1 MSKSKLEKDI
11 DLKRLNSN
19 DLNYLSQKN
28 RDLFNKNHE
37 LVFRNSILKKKVSE
51 LEDEKILNAQIND
64 IKYKRSF
71 TFKSYFYAQIVI
83 AISVII
89 LALAFHIVYLSVT
102 DCLLYNEGNS
112 SCWYKSWAGIPIHAS
127 FFIDL
132 TLYSLIGAQ
141 IILILLLIRKALH
154 EYGEKQKNKTLKEI
168 ELIHSQKSK

>member
-11 DLKRLNSN
+11 DLELVNSN

-28 RDLFNKNHE
+28 RELFNKNHE

-71 TFKSYFYAQIVI
+71 TFKSYFYAQVII

-89 LALAFHIVYLSVT
+89 LALAFHIVYLSIT
-102 DCLLYNEGNS
+102 DCLFYTEGNS
-112 SCWYKSWAGIPIHAS
+112 DCWLKSWAGITIHAS

-132 TLYSLIGAQ
+132 TLYLLIGAQ
-141 IILILLLIRKALH
+141 TILVLLLIRKALH
-154 EYGEKQKNKTLKEI
+154 DYGEKQKNKTLKEI
-168 ELIHSQKSK
+168 ELIKSQISK